1 MNLRGDL
8 GYRADLTMESFWAGE
23 ADRYVLVGPGA
34 VVDDDATAVLE
45 KNSTFTL
52 LDMTQPA
59 TVVVPVVDD
68 RNWTWTLD
76 GGGHLTSS
84 TSAELEI
91 LSGRQSLAGLVLDIG
106 GLDGKSN
113 VTLSQSGRDVATVH
127 VIDGRASIP
136 LEDVSV
142 NGGLSTVRITID
154 DDTDE
159 PFILEGIRHG

>member
-1 MNLRGDL
+1 
-8 GYRADLTMESFWAGE
+8 
-23 ADRYVLVGPGA
+23 
-34 VVDDDATAVLE
+34 
-45 KNSTFTL
+45 
-52 LDMTQPA
+52 MTQPA

-76 GGGHLTSS
+76 GAGHVTSS

-91 LSGRQSLAGLVLDIG
+91 LSGRQGLAGLVLDIG

-113 VTLSQSGRDVATVH
+113 VTLSQSGRDVATAQ

-142 NGGLSTVRITID
+142 DGGLSTVRITID
-154 DDTDE
+154 GDMDE